1 MFIPNKS
8 LLSPLMLREVAR
20 RWCRRLKITRASQ
33 HMSKQKFYYLKMKF
47 PSVVTKTALVGAFL
61 NVFLA
66 LMLSPY
72 ATPEQIK
79 PPNGAAALDMLSQ
92 FMHMIVHHKQV
103 LFMSSLIVFCIVY
116 AARAIEHKYF
126 PFCAKEKYASHSV
139 PKKSPKRDPYFQN
152 FQYMK

>member
-1 MFIPNKS
+1 
-8 LLSPLMLREVAR
+8 
-20 RWCRRLKITRASQ
+20 
-33 HMSKQKFYYLKMKF
+33 MKF
-47 PSVVTKTALVGAFL
+47 PSVVTKTALVGVFL

-66 LMLSPY
+66 LMLAPY

-79 PPNGAAALDMLSQ
+79 PPNGAAALGMFSQ

-103 LFMSSLIVFCIVY
+103 LFMSSLIVFLVVY

-126 PFCAKEKYASHSV
+126 PFCPKEKFASQSV
-139 PKKSPKRDPYFQN
+139 PKKSAKRDPYFQN